1 MEAEGNLRRHVMY
14 AYDLLIPLDFTPI
27 PNDGEVEAFSLMQM
41 EEIIKI
47 VSSSP
52 DRFKFNCNLIIID
65 FLIRH
70 GLIQNTDPDYFKI
83 VNGLRSPLN

>member
-1 MEAEGNLRRHVMY
+1 MY
-14 AYDLLIPLDFTPI
+14 VYDLIIPQDFTPI

-47 VSSSP
+47 VSYSP
-52 DRFKFNCNLIIID
+52 DRFKFNCNLVIID